1 MSLRT
6 SYAPG
11 IPSWVD
17 VMVTKRSE
25 GTAFYGALFGWTFE
39 DSTDPESGAV
49 IYTNCFS
56 NGHMVCGLME
66 MSPEMQS
73 GGMPPVW
80 GTYIATADADETAQR
95 VTAAGGTVMMPPMD
109 VMDVGRM
116 AVFADPTGAVLG
128 LWQAKTHKG
137 AELVNE
143 PGGFCW
149 NELDTRDTTAA
160 SAFYE
165 AVFGWKSEAMEGPM
179 EYFEW
184 KLDGE
189 TIGGMMPMPGEMP
202 AAVPPFW
209 LVYFAVENCDGTL
222 EKLADLGGSVMA
234 GPMDIPAGRF
244 AVVMDPAGAAF
255 AVMQLAENN

>member
-1 MSLRT
+1 MSIRT

-17 VMVTKRSE
+17 VMVPNRDE
-25 GTAFYGALFGWTFE
+25 GKAFYGALFGWTFE
-39 DSTDPESGAV
+39 DSVDPESGAV

-66 MSPEMQS
+66 MNPQM
-73 GGMPPVW
+73 GAMPPVW
-80 GTYIATADADETAQR
+80 GTYVATADAEETAQR
-95 VTAAGGTVMMPPMD
+95 VTEAGGTVMIPPMD

-143 PGGFCW
+143 PYGFCW
-149 NELDTRDTTAA
+149 NELDTRDTAAA

-165 AVFGWKSEAMEGPM
+165 AVFGWKTEAMEGPM
-179 EYFEW
+179 DYFEL
-184 KLDGE
+184 KLDGD
-189 TIGGMMPMPGEMP
+189 TIGGMMPMPEGMP
-202 AAVPPFW
+202 AAVPSFW
-209 LVYFAVENCDGTL
+209 LTYFAVEDCDATVAQIT
-222 EKLADLGGSVMA
+222 ELGGGLAM

-244 AVVMDPAGAAF
+244 AVVHDPAGATF
-255 AVMQLAENN
+255 AVMKLAENQ

>member
-1 MSLRT
+1 MSLRK

-17 VMVTKRSE
+17 VMVKQRSE
-25 GTAFYGALFGWTFE
+25 GTAFYGALFGWTFV

-49 IYTNCFS
+49 VYTNCFS

-66 MSPEMQS
+66 MSPEMQA

-116 AVFADPTGAVLG
+116 AVFTDPTGAILG

-189 TIGGMMPMPGEMP
+189 TVGGMMPMPAEMP

-222 EKLADLGGSVMA
+222 EKLAELGGTVMA